1 VRSSVYAHDSPLSVA
16 LATAGDERPQ
26 LVRSSWPGLHGQT
39 FDIPG
44 AADFCAGASLAPLT
58 GMPRRNEPDDLALQ
72 VGQRIRELR
81 EDNGMTI
88 QQLAE
93 TSEIGSK
100 GHISNM
106 ERGLVR
112 PNIQTLKQVADGL
125 GVLPLDLMTFPK
137 LDLRQKLIDLTRYVS
152 RMKIGE
158 VIRVLSK
165 HAKKK

>member
-1 VRSSVYAHDSPLSVA
+1 
-16 LATAGDERPQ
+16 
-26 LVRSSWPGLHGQT
+26 
-39 FDIPG
+39 
-44 AADFCAGASLAPLT
+44 
-58 GMPRRNEPDDLALQ
+58 MPRRNEPDDLALQ

-81 EDNGMTI
+81 EDNEMTI

-152 RMKIGE
+152 RMKLGE
-158 VIRVLSK
+158 ILRVLSK